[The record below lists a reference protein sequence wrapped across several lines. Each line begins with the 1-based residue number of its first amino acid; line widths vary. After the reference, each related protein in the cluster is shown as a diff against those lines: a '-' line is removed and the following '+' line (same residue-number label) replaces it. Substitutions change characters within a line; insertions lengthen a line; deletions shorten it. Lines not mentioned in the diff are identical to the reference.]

1 MAVITVTLPALHDGQ
16 RAVRTP
22 GYRFRILRCGRR
34 WGKTVLAAVMCVEVA
49 LGIAPWHHRCNN
61 LDGTPTPGRAW
72 WVPPTYKIARVG
84 WRVLAGLG
92 TALQKAGLPVQVQK
106 GDMMIV
112 FPGGGEVVVR
122 SADSPAGLRGDGL
135 DFLVLEEAAY
145 VDPDAWYEALRPA
158 LADRK
163 GEALFIT
170 TPAGFNWFWELEQT
184 GERLGWL
191 IIHQPTS
198 ANPHIDDDEIEALR
212 TELTALTYTQEVLA
226 EYVADGSNP
235 FSPSWFRHCQLTHQ
249 PSPTPP
255 AETVDPATGWYVTS
269 PPTEAGE
276 TRTYHLADLP
286 RFVTVDP
293 AISVKTTADYTV
305 IATVALTPHGD
316 LIVVDIDRDRI
327 PSPDLVQR
335 IRAAMERWGATWC
348 AIEAVA
354 YQTSIVEHALRAGLP
369 ARPLKADRDKL
380 TRAQPLIVK
389 TEAGKVWF
397 PHDAPWLRT
406 LELELTA
413 FRGIGDDAH
422 DDQVDALAYA
432 AIESMRIPDYA
443 VN

>member
-1 MAVITVTLPALHDGQ
+1 MATITVDLPALHAGQ
-16 RAVRTP
+16 RAVRQP
-22 GYRFRILRCGRR
+22 GHRFRILRCGRR
-34 WGKTVLAAVMCVEVA
+34 WGKTVLAAIMCIEVA

-61 LDGTPTPGRAW
+61 KSGTPQPGRAW
-72 WVPPTYKIARVG
+72 WVPPTYKLARIG
-84 WRVLAGLG
+84 WRVLNGLAR
-92 TALQKAGLPVQVQK
+92 ALQKAGLPVEILK
-106 GDMMIV
+106 GDMTIV

-135 DFLVLEEAAY
+135 DFVVVEEAAY
-145 VDPDAWYEALRPA
+145 VAPDAWHEALRPA

-184 GERLGWL
+184 AVSLGWL
-191 IIHQPTS
+191 VIHQPTS
-198 ANPHIDDDEIEALR
+198 ANPHIAPDEIDDMRAEMGSLAF
-212 TELTALTYTQEVLA
+212 TQEVMA
-226 EYVADGSNP
+226 EYVADGTNP
-235 FSPSWFRHCQLTHQ
+235 FSPSWFKHYRLTHQ
-249 PSPTPP
+249 PEAGSST
-255 AETVDPATGWYVTS
+255 DPASGWYVTS
-269 PPTEAGE
+269 PPSESGE

-293 AISVKTTADYTV
+293 AISMKTTADYTV

-316 LIVVDIDRDRI
+316 LVVVDIDRDRI

-335 IRAAMERWGATWC
+335 IRASMERWGASWC
-348 AIEAVA
+348 AIESVA

-397 PHDAPWLRT
+397 RHDADWLRP

-413 FRGIGDDAH
+413 FRGLGDDAH